1 MTDKKENVVP
11 FEKRILDLKNFCNN
25 SFKEL
30 IRLGY
35 EKEKARHNCRIS
47 KKGNSVHVSF
57 SPEFLQI
64 IRDVSKHGDIKK
76 ILSLNEKNSFQ
87 KTKLIITRK
96 EVVAQGEVGP
106 SLLIYL
112 IQRAC
117 DVKKKK
123 LLGEERNK
131 LRRLKKDIKASFAA
145 TGMLKASVK
154 VKTRSNAKGTTYNV
168 YINVKKNKEECK
180 FTFPEKLIFSSY
192 SPEKIISEINEYIRA
207 CVLAY
212 TSDFYLSPKL

>member
-1 MTDKKENVVP
+1 MTDKEGDMVK
-11 FEKRILDLKNFCNN
+11 FKKRILDLEKVCNN

-30 IRLGY
+30 VRLGY

-117 DVKKKK
+117 EIKKRE
-123 LLGEERNK
+123 LLGEERERLK
-131 LRRLKKDIKASFAA
+131 RLKKDIRASFIA
-145 TGMLKASVK
+145 TGMLERVSIKVQAKPYKEGKIYKAH
-154 VKTRSNAKGTTYNV
+154 
-168 YINVKKNKEECK
+168 INLKKNKGCK
-180 FTFPEKLIFSSY
+180 YPFPKKLSFSSY
-192 SPEKIISEINEYIRA
+192 SPEKVIADIND
-207 CVLAY
+207 Y
-212 TSDFYLSPKL
+212 TRKVTY